1 MILIMGAEPSLS
13 SGKLQRGF
21 HRNEILGAMPLVGAR
36 ELLGREP
43 DAPGAAALRCKTAVE
58 AMGERVWE
66 PWVSGFGSRARG
78 NAAPTVG
85 RSSHCADPLVQGL
98 TKCCG

>member
-1 MILIMGAEPSLS
+1 MGAEPSPS

-43 DAPGAAALRCKTAVE
+43 AAPGAAALPLSGAKPQ
-58 AMGERVWE
+58 WE
-66 PWVSGFGSRARG
+66 PWVSGFGSHG
-78 NAAPTVG
+78 
-85 RSSHCADPLVQGL
+85 
-98 TKCCG
+98 

>member
-21 HRNEILGAMPLVGAR
+21 HRNESLGTVPLVGAR

-43 DAPGAAALRCKTAVE
+43 VAPSTAALPLSGAKPQ
-58 AMGERVWE
+58 WE
-66 PWVSGFGSRARG
+66 PWVSGFGSRGRK
-78 NAAPTVG
+78 NAAPTASSVG
-85 RSSHCADPLVQGL
+85 RSSHCSDPLVQGL
-98 TKCCG
+98 TKCRG